1 MRKFMFNDRYG
12 LTQAVLEG
20 IKTKTRRIIPASVLC
35 KADDYRAEYYNDTLD
50 ALSEKEAIEQLY
62 FVEKRLKLP
71 YQVGEVVAIA
81 QSYSDVAK
89 GGFSVDS
96 RYDAFRTANWGDGED
111 GALKRSAGWSNKMFV
126 RADLM
131 PNHIRIT
138 NDHIERLQDIS
149 ESDIKAEGIDYVN
162 GYSESYFSG
171 FGVKTDKGW
180 IKLGNTPRE
189 AFAALIDKVSGK
201 GTWDSNPYVYVFT
214 FELV

>member
-1 MRKFMFNDRYG
+1 MNKIMFNDKYG

-20 IKTKTRRIIPASVLC
+20 RKTKTRRIIPASVLR
-35 KADDYRAEYYNDTLD
+35 KADDYRVEYYNGTLD
-50 ALSEKEAIEQLY
+50 ALSEKEALEQLY
-62 FVEKRLKLP
+62 FVEKRLKPP

-89 GGFSVDS
+89 GGYSIDS

-111 GALKRSAGWSNKMFV
+111 GALKSSAGWSNKMFV

-138 NDHIERLQDIS
+138 NEHIERLQDIS

-162 GYSESYFSG
+162 GYSESYFFG

-180 IKLGNTPRE
+180 IILGNTPRE
-189 AFAALIDKVSGK
+189 AFAALIDKISGK
-201 GTWDSNPYVYVFT
+201 GVFQSNPFVFAYD
-214 FELV
+214 FGLN